1 MNCPISVVIPV
12 FNKEKYL
19 RNIFDCLLK
28 QSFEDFECIIVD
40 DGSTDGSGDLC
51 DTLASSDNRF
61 RVFHIPNSGVS
72 HARNLALSKANGEY
86 ITFIDADDS
95 IPENYLECLY
105 NTITQ
110 SKADMVICSVTKV
123 WESGKQEKVELLPNG
138 VYEKKDLLP
147 GFAEYQKKTGMYG
160 YCCGKIFSK
169 KLVAGKQFDESIR
182 LAEDF
187 DFYLKLYAEINSICF
202 TNATTYLYR
211 QESENSSF
219 TVDDHAIDYRTQ
231 LTINVHYKHYLESE
245 NVFCEQNRTIVSQ
258 LLSNYVYFTLFYCD
272 IKKLKQI
279 YSDLQA
285 VYKEEQFELHGRNT
299 FEKWILFLFR
309 HHQSLPI
316 KLSLKL
322 YRFARKMIKGRS
334 F

>member
-12 FNKEKYL
+12 FNKKRYL
-19 RNIFDCLLK
+19 QNIFDCLLK
-28 QSFEDFECIIVD
+28 QSFENFECVVVD
-40 DGSTDGSGDLC
+40 DGSTDGSGNLC

-105 NTITQ
+105 NTITE

-123 WESGKQEKVELLPNG
+123 WQSGKHKKVELLPNG

-169 KLVAGKQFDESIR
+169 KLVGGKRFDESIC

-187 DFYLKLYAEINSICF
+187 DFLLKLYPEINSIGF
-202 TNATTYLYR
+202 TDATTYFYL
-211 QESENSSF
+211 QNAENSSSEI
-219 TVDDHAIDYRTQ
+219 DDSAIDYRAQ
-231 LTINVHYKHYLESE
+231 LSVNIRYKHFLENE
-245 NVFCEQNRTIVSQ
+245 NAYTAENREFVSQ
-258 LLSNYVYFTLFYCD
+258 ILSNYVFFTIFYCD
-272 IKKLKQI
+272 ILNLNDV
-279 YSDLQA
+279 YADLQD
-285 VYKEEQFELHGRNT
+285 VCKKEQIELHGRKLY
-299 FEKWILFLFR
+299 EKWIFRLFGKNQFR
-309 HHQSLPI
+309 LL
-316 KLSLKL
+316 KFSLKC
-322 YRFARKMIKGRS
+322 YRMARKLLRRR
-334 F
+334 

>member
-1 MNCPISVVIPV
+1 MNCPVSVVIPV
-12 FNKEKYL
+12 FNKERYL
-19 RNIFDCLLK
+19 QNIFDCLLNQK
-28 QSFEDFECIIVD
+28 LEDFECIIVD

-51 DTLASSDNRF
+51 DKLASSDNRF

-72 HARNLALSKANGEY
+72 HARNLALSKAIGEY
-86 ITFIDADDS
+86 ITFIDADDG

-105 NTITQ
+105 KTITE

-138 VYEKKDLLP
+138 VYEKKDLLS

-169 KLVAGKQFDESIR
+169 KLVADNQFDESIC

-187 DFYLKLYAEINSICF
+187 DFYLNLYAEIGSICF
-202 TNATTYLYR
+202 TDETTYLYR

-219 TVDDHAIDYRTQ
+219 TVDDNAIDYRAQ
-231 LTINVHYKHYLESE
+231 LTINVHYKHYLEKE
-245 NVFCEQNRTIVSQ
+245 NVYSGDNRSIVSQ

-272 IKKLKQI
+272 IEKLNQI
-279 YSDLQA
+279 YSDLQT

-309 HHQSLPI
+309 HNQSLLI
-316 KLSLKL
+316 KFSLKL
-322 YRFARKMIKGRS
+322 YRFARKMVKGR
-334 F
+334 